1 MFDTYNIEIGN
12 ITDVWCDNYNI
23 EIGNVTD
30 VWYLQYR
37 DRKCKLTVTQRT
49 MSFLTNCHVN
59 KITFLTVTQST

>member
-49 MSFLTNCHVN
+49 MSF
-59 KITFLTVTQST
+59 